1 MPAIGSL
8 LQFTSS
14 LQTKKKQLDSG
25 IGVLSILFIGVFIL
39 VGSSIGALVLG
50 GFGIGVLGGSGIG
63 ILVLGGSGITRGT

>member
-25 IGVLSILFIGVFIL
+25 IGVLGILFVGVFIL
-39 VGSSIGALVLG
+39 VGSSIG
-50 GFGIGVLGGSGIG
+50 GFGIGVLGGSDIG
-63 ILVLGGSGITRGT
+63 ILVLGGSGITRGI